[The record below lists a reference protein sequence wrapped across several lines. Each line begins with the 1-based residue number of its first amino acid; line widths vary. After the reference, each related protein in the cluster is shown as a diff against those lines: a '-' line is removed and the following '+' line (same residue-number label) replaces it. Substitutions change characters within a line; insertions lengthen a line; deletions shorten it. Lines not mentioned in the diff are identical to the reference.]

1 MLGTILGLGA
11 SHHFQKWLNN
21 SAKTIGKAYSNAA
34 QAEVN
39 SARAYNTSE
48 REAAQQYQT
57 EMSNTAYSRAGKDL
71 ESMGLNPALVAFG
84 GSAASSPASSGASSA
99 GVDYTNALNSSTGL
113 IIKGANLARNIFKD
127 GMNAATS
134 VAKLFG

>member
-1 MLGTILGLGA
+1 MSFFVPQFAKDLGTRIG
-11 SHHFQKWLNN
+11 
-21 SAKTIGKAYSNAA
+21 SAYGKLA

-57 EMSNTAYSRAGKDL
+57 EMSNSAYSRAGKDL

-84 GSAASSPASSGASSA
+84 GSAASTPSSAGSSSSGA
-99 GVDYTNALNSSTGL
+99 DYTGAVNSATSL
-113 IIKGANLARNIFKD
+113 IFKGVNLARGIFKD

-134 VAKLFG
+134 IAKLMG